1 MSQFTPKGYGCI
13 GVIWTLSAGRSS
25 GADKGNLPLSAPLAS
40 GQSSLGGPCRL
51 RITLN
56 APAASAPVRALL
68 ALLAVWAALLFPL
81 RQDALGGL
89 LGASV
94 PMAGMQTGMDMSDTD
109 LADTDM
115 AEMEGMTHAH
125 HAPQPAPAAP
135 SPKPAAHDHTAHC
148 PFCVTNAFALEAGIV
163 GLPQGPPAYL
173 PLPLPLLIAVTLRA
187 VAAADARAPP
197 LFPS

>member
-1 MSQFTPKGYGCI
+1 MSQFTPKGHGCI
-13 GVIWTLSAGRSS
+13 GVIWTLSAGRSA

-94 PMAGMQTGMDMSDTD
+94 PMAGMQKVAGMSDAEM
-109 LADTDM
+109 ADTDM

-173 PLPLPLLIAVTLRA
+173 PLPLPLLLAVTLRA

>member
-1 MSQFTPKGYGCI
+1 MSQFTPKGHGCI
-13 GVIWTLSAGRSS
+13 GVIWTLSAGRSA
-25 GADKGNLPLSAPLAS
+25 GADKDNLPLSAPLAS

-56 APAASAPVRALL
+56 APAASAPLRALL

-89 LGASV
+89 LGAFAPHVSI
-94 PMAGMQTGMDMSDTD
+94 AGMDMPNTLMAAS
-109 LADTDM
+109 DM

-135 SPKPAAHDHTAHC
+135 SPKPATHDHAAHC

>member
-1 MSQFTPKGYGCI
+1 MSQFTPKGHGCI
-13 GVIWTLSAGRSS
+13 GVIWTLSAGRSA

-56 APAASAPVRALL
+56 APAASAPLRALL

-94 PMAGMQTGMDMSDTD
+94 PMAGMQAGMAMSDTD

-115 AEMEGMTHAH
+115 AEMEGMTV
-125 HAPQPAPAAP
+125 
-135 SPKPAAHDHTAHC
+135 SD
-148 PFCVTNAFALEAGIV
+148 
-163 GLPQGPPAYL
+163 
-173 PLPLPLLIAVTLRA
+173 
-187 VAAADARAPP
+187 
-197 LFPS
+197 